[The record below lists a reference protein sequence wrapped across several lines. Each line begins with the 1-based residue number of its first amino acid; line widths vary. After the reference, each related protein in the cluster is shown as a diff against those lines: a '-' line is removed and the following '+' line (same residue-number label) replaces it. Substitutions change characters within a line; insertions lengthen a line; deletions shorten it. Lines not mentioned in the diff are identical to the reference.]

1 MLKAKIVGRWH
12 WLITRHAT
20 SKMDVL
26 TVSLGSSGEALAVFS
41 FEQEAKMFLDLQ
53 RAASEEG
60 WRVRQ
65 TSVGE
70 LVSVLYGPCSDAN
83 KVALDPTPAVG
94 RNELVD
100 ELPSMHRKDFLQF
113 LLGEDE
119 PSNLHLVSSLAHR
132 PQKKVEH
139 GHVA

>member
-1 MLKAKIVGRWH
+1 MLKAKIAGRWH

-20 SKMDVL
+20 SRMEVL
-26 TVSLGSSGEALAVFS
+26 TVCLGSSGEALAVFS

-60 WRVRQ
+60 WCVRQ

-70 LVSVLYGPCSDAN
+70 LVSVLYGPCADAN
-83 KVALDPTPAVG
+83 KVALDPVPEVG
-94 RNELVD
+94 RNELVG
-100 ELPSMHRKDFLQF
+100 LPSMHRNDFLRF
-113 LLGEDE
+113 LLGEE
-119 PSNLHLVSSLAHR
+119 VPSTLRLAPSRPPR
-132 PQKKVEH
+132 PQKRVEH